1 MITMF
6 TDSSLVRRKSKS
18 VSSRFRDIGNSFSM
32 YRVYQGFSIQFIYLG
47 KSRKMVIFG
56 SLVKKVEGNWDY
68 WLKPETNQVKLVQNP
83 IQGKVA

>member
-1 MITMF
+1 MITIF

-32 YRVYQGFSIQFIYLG
+32 YRVYQGFSIDLG
-47 KSRKMVIFG
+47 KSRKMIIFG